1 MQKLPILKG
10 TMTLLYTLVV
20 SASHSARQQQY
31 KLYHP
36 RPKYK
41 AQDLKTGLPERVL
54 GTRMTW
60 CPFDPS

>member
-20 SASHSARQQQY
+20 SASHSARQPQY

-41 AQDLKTGLPERVL
+41 AQDLKTGFAGA
-54 GTRMTW
+54 GTW
-60 CPFDPS
+60 HAYDLVPV